1 MQNAKMQRQTLFAAI
16 QHVTPLYVDRFLC
29 ILQQNVHII
38 VCFHPILAPSKAH
51 NIGEICYKIPFREHF
66 FDFYRLIFSIWMQA
80 ETDFRYQRIEKSA
93 VSGEF
98 CITSR
103 PFVYKYAIFVYAANH
118 AKRITKQRFRVRF
131 CTFWNN
137 IRLAG
142 HKNERYQTH

>member
-1 MQNAKMQRQTLFAAI
+1 MVLFVAI
-16 QHVTPLYVDRFLC
+16 QYVRPLYVDRFLC

-38 VCFHPILAPSKAH
+38 VCFHPILALSKAH
-51 NIGEICYKIPFREHF
+51 KIGKIFHRIPFREHF
-66 FDFYRLIFSIWMQA
+66 FDFYRLIFTIWMQA

-93 VSGEF
+93 VGGEF
-98 CITSR
+98 CVTSR

-131 CTFWNN
+131 CTFRNN